1 MSTGAASRNAPGE
14 HDLPELLASVGLP
27 ADATA
32 EPAGGAT
39 GQLWKVTA
47 PGGPFAL
54 RTGSA
59 FTIGRQQSVMGVAG
73 LAGLPVPEV
82 LRRVDLGSDA
92 VLLLSWLPGATVFDA
107 VRTNP
112 ADAHRIG
119 ALMGEAQRRLH
130 ALAAPPALSGV
141 VDGEGGGWPTSGVP
155 PIEGLPQGT
164 SLLHLDWHGLNLL
177 VDGDRISGVLDWDNA
192 RAGHPLLDLA
202 RSYTL
207 LTVEPTFAT
216 LQPYERELL
225 ATLADGWATGYGE
238 EARSIPASCLAWAG
252 RAMLADLAGR
262 YADMPGALADLQRW
276 TGSQERLGS

>member
-1 MSTGAASRNAPGE
+1 VSTGTTAPNGPGR
-14 HDLPELLASVGLP
+14 HDVRGLLTSVGLP
-27 ADATA
+27 ADASA

-59 FTIGRQQSVMGVAG
+59 FTIGRQQAVMEVAG
-73 LAGLPVPEV
+73 RAELPVPEV
-82 LRRVDLGSDA
+82 LACATRGSEA

-112 ADAHRIG
+112 ADAHRLG
-119 ALMGEAQRRLH
+119 VLMGEAQRRLH
-130 ALAAPPALSGV
+130 AVTAPPELSGV
-141 VDGEGGGWPTSGVP
+141 ADGDGGGWPSSGVP
-155 PIEGLPQGT
+155 PVEGLPQGN

-177 VDGDRISGVLDWDNA
+177 VDGDRISAVLDWDNA
-192 RAGHPLLDLA
+192 RAGHPLLDVA

-216 LQPYERELL
+216 LRPDERELL

-238 EARSIPASCLAWAG
+238 AARSIPAPCLAWAG

-262 YADMPGALADLQRW
+262 YAATPEALTDLRRW
-276 TGSQERLGS
+276 TRAQERGA